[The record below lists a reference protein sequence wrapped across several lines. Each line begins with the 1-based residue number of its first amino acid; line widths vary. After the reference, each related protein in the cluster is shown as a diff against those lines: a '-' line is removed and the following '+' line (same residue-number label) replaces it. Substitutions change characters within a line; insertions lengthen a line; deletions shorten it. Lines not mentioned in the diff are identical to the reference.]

1 MEKPQEKSK
10 FLKIRCP
17 GCKKTHMTF
26 GKASTWVK
34 CGNCNKLLTRPKGGK
49 AKIKAIIKKII

>member
-1 MEKPQEKSK
+1 MESK

-17 GCKKTHMTF
+17 RCSNIQVTF

-34 CGNCNKLLTRPKGGK
+34 CSKCNKLLTRPKGGK
-49 AKIKAIIKKII
+49 AKIKAKIKKVL